1 MSIRWNP
8 AVEDQAI
15 QRVHRIGQTR
25 KVLVQRFIVRHS
37 IEERIIALQNKKKM
51 LAASLVRM
59 LAQPLATVLELVL
72 TGVCGVR
79 YDMQGMEPEELKKVR
94 LEDLL
99 SLFS

>member
-1 MSIRWNP
+1 
-8 AVEDQAI
+8 VEDQAI

-59 LAQPLATVLELVL
+59 LAQPLATALELVL
-72 TGVCGVR
+72 TSVCGVR
-79 YDMQGMEPEELKKVR
+79 YDKQGMEPEELKKVR